1 MAGLFDNIHLG
12 LKRDDAIAILTKQ
25 VVDLESASDFYMAC
39 SHLINFPCDE
49 TEEALILFL
58 SRSSADNVAAAV
70 DRNVNRAVRE
80 LGEDATE
87 DAWHRGEQGRQHR
100 FDTYI
105 SCC

>member
-58 SRSSADNVAAAV
+58 SRSSADNAV
-70 DRNVNRAVRE
+70 RLAQRKAIEVLARLKSNRAQSIIASLKMWLFAFLNSLPQE
-80 LGEDATE
+80 
-87 DAWHRGEQGRQHR
+87 
-100 FDTYI
+100 
-105 SCC
+105 